1 MQIEYKIRAF
11 CNLLVSL
18 NWEIVHKERERI
30 PIVRLLNKTLYD
42 ETIEIAIFKNY
53 NSPDFSRQALLT
65 IQKAMQIDERIIN
78 KPQTHDLIIFLNNYQ
93 RHYSKVKNDWIIPE
107 PNSKYTDNEIPNIYI
122 P

>member
-30 PIVRLLNKTLYD
+30 PIVRLLNRTLYD

-65 IQKAMQIDERIIN
+65 IQKSNAD
-78 KPQTHDLIIFLNNYQ
+78 
-93 RHYSKVKNDWIIPE
+93 
-107 PNSKYTDNEIPNIYI
+107 
-122 P
+122 